1 MAESTFDAK
10 VFLLGSRSASI
21 AWAGGAKP
29 VEIGALSRYDRPQPT
44 TVDYDQL
51 LRKWPESGVV
61 Q

>member
-1 MAESTFDAK
+1 LLLNASK
-10 VFLLGSRSASI
+10 VQRRGSI
-21 AWAGGAKP
+21 EP
-29 VEIGALSRYDRPQPT
+29 VEIGSLSRYDRPQPT